1 MFNTI
6 PGSNTDIKNL
16 KKELSLDDS
25 LNVISTRSFFPIYDI
40 ETLVRAIPDVIEK
53 VPDAKFILKGHE
65 PRAGMGQFK
74 EK

>member
-6 PGSNTDIKNL
+6 PSSNTDIKNL

-25 LNVISTRSFFPIYDI
+25 SNVINTCPFFPIYDI

-53 VPDAKFILKGHE
+53 VPDAKFILKGHW